1 MYNSCQILLSCLVL
15 GAGVSACSGTSTPAN
30 SAVGGTAAT
39 FAGGSSRLASGGT
52 GGSVGS
58 AGVASGGTTVVGG
71 SSGGGGLA
79 GSGGSKV
86 GTSTGGISTTSANS
100 STTSASSGGTSA
112 SGGSSSTR
120 GGSISSGGTTSASSG
135 GTTSASGGSFST
147 SGGSISSSGTTSA
160 SGGSFSTSGG
170 RISSGGTNTASTG
183 GISSGATTS
192 ASGGS
197 FSTSGGRISSG
208 GTTTSTG
215 GISNGG
221 STSASGGSSSASG
234 GSTGGKPDQGSLP
247 NITVHLAGDS
257 TMANY
262 AATTTQEGW
271 GQEFGQFFSS
281 KVTID
286 NQAQGGA
293 NVQTFYSG
301 RWKTLINSVQAG
313 DYVMAAF
320 GINDSGTAHGPVT
333 PTDFQAELSTMADE
347 VAAKKATFIP
357 TTSSPLQV
365 WVGGKETN
373 DRLQPYCDA
382 TIAVGKAKSLLVDD
396 LNARGVEYYN
406 SIGQTAAAALTFNGD
421 KAHFDKAG
429 ATAMAQLAAQELT
442 RIGSPLAAYLK

>member
-1 MYNSCQILLSCLVL
+1 
-15 GAGVSACSGTSTPAN
+15 
-30 SAVGGTAAT
+30 
-39 FAGGSSRLASGGT
+39 LASGGT
-52 GGSVGS
+52 GGSVAS
-58 AGVASGGTTVVGG
+58 AGAASGGTTVAGG

-79 GSGGSKV
+79 GSGGGTV
-86 GTSTGGISTTSANS
+86 GTSTGGIGTGGISATSAGGTNTTSAGGMSTTSNGGA
-100 STTSASSGGTSA
+100 STNPSGGVP
-112 SGGSSSTR
+112 
-120 GGSISSGGTTSASSG
+120 
-135 GTTSASGGSFST
+135 ST
-147 SGGSISSSGTTSA
+147 SGGSISTSGSTPGT
-160 SGGSFSTSGG
+160 SGGRTTTSGG
-170 RISSGGTNTASTG
+170 RISSGGTSTG
-183 GISSGATTS
+183 GIS

-197 FSTSGGRISSG
+197 I
-208 GTTTSTG
+208 STG
-215 GISNGG
+215 GGG
-221 STSASGGSSSASG
+221 AGG
-234 GSTGGKPDQGSLP
+234 TPEQGSLP
-247 NITVHLAGDS
+247 SITVHLAGDS

-262 AATTTQEGW
+262 AASTTQEGW
-271 GQEFGQFFSS
+271 GQEFGQFFIS

-293 NVQTFYSG
+293 NVQSFYSG
-301 RWKTLINSVQAG
+301 KWKTLIANVQAG
-313 DYVMAAF
+313 DYVLAAF

-333 PTDFQAELSTMADE
+333 VPNFTAEFNTMADE

-382 TIAVGKAKSLLVDD
+382 TIAMGKAKGLLVDD

-429 ATAMAQLAAQELT
+429 ATEMAQLAAKELT